1 MSDLTGALTDYLSL
15 RRSLGYKLERGGRVL
30 SEFVDYLEATGA
42 ETVTVEAAVAWATLT
57 PNPESSW
64 RAQRLG
70 LVRGFAR
77 YLHVTVDQ
85 RHQIPPAGLIPRGRG
100 RPAPCLFSHDDVA
113 RLMAAARTLSSP
125 LRAATA
131 ETFIG
136 LLAVSGLRVAEG
148 IRLDA
153 DDVDV
158 DSGVLAV
165 RNSKAGKSRDVPL
178 HDSTSN
184 ALSIYAALRDRTFPR
199 PMQPSFF
206 VSTTGTRLRSSN
218 LGALFGGLATQAALS
233 PHPVPQGRPRLGDL
247 RHSFAVQ
254 TLTDWHTAGVDV
266 EPRLPLLSTYM
277 GHARPAS
284 TYWYLSASPE
294 LLASAA
300 ARLQPIGV
308 SS

>member
-1 MSDLTGALTDYLSL
+1 MSDLSNALGDYLEL
-15 RRSLGYKLERGGRVL
+15 RRSLGYKLERAGQVL
-30 SEFVDYLEATGA
+30 SEFVDCLEDAGA

-85 RHQIPPAGLIPRGRG
+85 RHQVPPTGLIPRGQT
-100 RPAPCLFSHDDVA
+100 RPAPRLLSHDDVV
-113 RLMAAARTLSSP
+113 RLMAAARMLSSP
-125 LRAATA
+125 LRAATL

-148 IRLDA
+148 IRLDV
-153 DDVDV
+153 DDIDP
-158 DSGVLAV
+158 DSAMLTVC
-165 RNSKAGKSRDVPL
+165 NSKAGKSRDVPL

-184 ALSIYAALRDRTFPR
+184 ALSAYAALRDRTFPR
-199 PMQPSFF
+199 PVQPSFF

-218 LGALFGGLATQAALS
+218 LGAVFGELVTRSGLLERPGQR
-233 PHPVPQGRPRLGDL
+233 HPRLGDL

-254 TLTDWHTAGVDV
+254 TLTDWHSAGIEV
-266 EPRLPLLSTYM
+266 EPRLPLLSTYL
-277 GHARPAS
+277 GHARPSS

-294 LLASAA
+294 LLAAAA
-300 ARLQPIGV
+300 ARLSPIGV
-308 SS
+308 HS

>member
-1 MSDLTGALTDYLSL
+1 MSDLSNALADYLAL
-15 RRSLGYKLERGGRVL
+15 RRSLGYKLERAGQVL
-30 SEFVDYLEATGA
+30 SEFVDYLEGTGA
-42 ETVTVEAAVAWATLT
+42 ETVTVEAAVVWATLT

-85 RHQIPPAGLIPRGRG
+85 RHQVPPQGLIPRGQK
-100 RPAPCLFSHDDVA
+100 RPAPCLLSHDDVA
-113 RLMAAARTLSSP
+113 RLMAAARSLSSP

-148 IRLDA
+148 IRLDV
-153 DDVDV
+153 DDVDL
-158 DSGVLAV
+158 DSAVLAV

-184 ALSIYAALRDRTFPR
+184 ALAAYAALRDRIFAR
-199 PMQPSFF
+199 RVQPSFF
-206 VSTTGTRLRSSN
+206 VTTTGTRLHSSN
-218 LGALFGGLATQAALS
+218 LGAVFGELLAQAGI
-233 PHPVPQGRPRLGDL
+233 PTRRGQRHPRLGDL
-247 RHSFAVQ
+247 RHSFATQ

-266 EPRLPLLSTYM
+266 ESRLPLLSTYL
-277 GHARPAS
+277 GHARPSS

-294 LLASAA
+294 LLAAA
-300 ARLQPIGV
+300 ATRLPPIGAH
-308 SS
+308 S

>member
-1 MSDLTGALTDYLSL
+1 MSVLSNALTDYLAL
-15 RRSLGYKLERGGRVL
+15 RRSLGYKLERAGRVL
-30 SEFVDYLEATGA
+30 ANFVDYLEATGT
-42 ETVTVEAAVAWATLT
+42 EVVTVEAAVVWATLT

-70 LVRGFAR
+70 IVRGFAR

-85 RHQIPPAGLIPRGRG
+85 RHQVPPGGLIPRGQG
-100 RPAPCLFSHDDVA
+100 RRAPRLFSVDDVA

-125 LRAATA
+125 LRAATT

-148 IRLDA
+148 IRLD
-153 DDVDV
+153 VDHV
-158 DSGVLAV
+158 DLDSAVLTV
-165 RNSKAGKSRDVPL
+165 HDSKAGKSRDVPL
-178 HDSTSN
+178 HDTTSH
-184 ALSIYAALRDRTFPR
+184 ALGVYAALRNRTFRR
-199 PMQPSFF
+199 PVQPSFF

-218 LGALFGGLATQAALS
+218 LGAVFKGLLTQAALS
-233 PHPVPQGRPRLGDL
+233 PHPVSQGPPRLGDL
-247 RHSFAVQ
+247 RHSFATQ
-254 TLTDWHTAGVDV
+254 TLADWHAAGVDV

-294 LLASAA
+294 LLAAAA

>member
-15 RRSLGYKLERGGRVL
+15 RRSLGYKLERAGRVL

-42 ETVTVEAAVAWATLT
+42 EAVTVEAAVAWATLT

-85 RHQIPPAGLIPRGRG
+85 RHEIPPAGLIPRGRG
-100 RPAPCLFSHDDVA
+100 RPAPCLLSHDDVA

-148 IRLDA
+148 IRLDVE
-153 DDVDV
+153 DVDV

-178 HDSTSN
+178 HDSTTH
-184 ALSIYAALRDRTFPR
+184 ALSIYAALRDKTFPR

-218 LGALFGGLATQAALS
+218 LGALFGGLATRAGLPARR
-233 PHPVPQGRPRLGDL
+233 GRRRPRLGDL